1 MSRRR
6 LLVEADGGSRGNP
19 GPAGYGALVKDAATG
34 ELLAER
40 AEAIGNTTNNV
51 AEYRGLIAGLQAAA
65 EIDPA
70 ATVEVRMDSKL
81 VVEQMSGRW
90 KIKHPSMQP
99 LALQAKEIYA
109 PGRVSY
115 AWIPRALNSHADR
128 LANEAMDAAAKGR
141 TWTEPARTNVA
152 GDQIA
157 IDEAEPEPPA
167 PVANKLV
174 GWDDVGTPTSMLLV
188 RHGETANT
196 VAKLFCG
203 RDGADPGLTERGR
216 AQALAAG
223 KALAKDF
230 SGENAVAVVAS
241 PLRRAQETAAI
252 VAGVLGLEVRTEPGF
267 AEAAFGEWDGLDFA
281 TVRARWP
288 RELQAW
294 LDSPAVAPPGGESLD
309 DVATRVR
316 LGRDKVQARFGGRT
330 VVVVSHVTPIKQL
343 VRVALDAPSHTV
355 FRMELVPGSLHLV
368 RWWPDGGASLQAFNV
383 TTHLAGLL
391 GPAGS

>member
-1 MSRRR
+1 MSGRR

-40 AEAIGNTTNNV
+40 AEAIGSTTNTV

-99 LALQAKEIYA
+99 LAAQAKGIFA

-141 TWTEPARTNVA
+141 TWTEPARTNEA
-152 GDQIA
+152 GDQIV

-174 GWDDVGTPTSMLLV
+174 GWDDVGTPTSTLLV

-203 RDGADPGLTERGR
+203 REGTDPGLTERGR

-223 KALAKDF
+223 KALAQDF

-241 PLRRAQETAAI
+241 PLRRAQETAAV
-252 VAGVLGLEVRTEPGF
+252 VAEALGLEVRTEPAF

-288 RELQAW
+288 HELQAW